1 MKITSAP
8 TGLRGSGRRLYLS
21 VTGDFELS
29 DHELARLVEACHVM
43 VTIEA
48 LRKIVADDGMVI
60 SGSQGD
66 RVHPAVA
73 EIRAQQLALS
83 RILSALDIPMPGE
96 DSKPTG
102 RARRAS

>member
-1 MKITSAP
+1 MAISTAP
-8 TGLRGSGRRLYLS
+8 TGLHGSGRRLYLS
-21 VTGDFELS
+21 VTGAFELA
-29 DHELARLVEACHVM
+29 DHELTRLIEACHVM
-43 VTIEA
+43 GTIEA

-96 DSKPTG
+96 DSKPSA
-102 RARRAS
+102 RSRRAS